1 MLLCFCEGAL
11 ASGIPQSTSTFNI
24 GPEGGNFYSLIAD
37 NRNPGTLYLGARHT
51 GVFKTTNSGASWRY
65 AGLTGLSVTALAIDE
80 NGSTLYAVAGY
91 EGDQGDFGTVTLFK
105 SLDGGQS
112 WTPAES
118 GVPSDCDPGDL
129 IVDPQHAGTLYVTR
143 CGRVFKSTDAGET
156 WGLSSTGLSSLFAGS
171 LAIDP
176 QDASIIYVVIDQYDQ
191 SLATRV
197 FKSVDGGQNWS
208 EATSAPLTGYAG
220 GSLIVDP
227 RDSNT
232 LYLQVIGPFGQY
244 GVSKSVD
251 GGRTWTMPTVSFG
264 WYSGGSLA
272 IDPRNPNTIY
282 VSGLGAFKSLDG
294 GESWT
299 TIYAP
304 PAHFRAVLVDPQTP
318 GVIFLAGG
326 TGVLKSTDEG
336 ASWSALSSGLRAAPI
351 FSAAIDPQSPDTL
364 YAGTYSGVFKSTD
377 KGRTWAAASAGLKFD
392 IYANEVVTL
401 AIDPQTPS
409 NLYAGVNG
417 DGGCG
422 SLFKSVDGGMN
433 WSRTGPMYS
442 CPLAVVIDP
451 QSPSTVYA
459 ATWDGEVGYGVLK
472 SIDAGET
479 WTSVGFG
486 KRSSAVAALALD
498 PRDSQTLYAGIE
510 ALTGGNST
518 LVKSTDGGFTWNS
531 TTLSGYVSAI
541 ALDPQSPGAVYAV
554 AQGFLWKSSD
564 GGATWLDLSDR
575 LPYAVS
581 AIATDPR
588 KPATIYAATVVGVV
602 TSGDGG
608 ETWAPLA
615 SDIRTAE
622 FLLVDPKRDDTLY
635 AARPGGL
642 FEIVRSGVTAITFDN
657 PVVRVGESFTAT
669 IAGSNVSD
677 MYFDVQYRAPGS
689 SLEMVALNW
698 QIGATAS
705 HPVPSG
711 TAIGPWTID
720 GVRAHLD
727 PENHTGDFVP
737 VSATLTVSP

>member
-1 MLLCFCEGAL
+1 MFMRSLCVVAMLLCFCAGAF
-11 ASGIPQSTSTFNI
+11 ARGIPQSISTFNI

-65 AGLTGLSVTALAIDE
+65 VGLTGLSVTALGIDE
-80 NGSTLYAVAGY
+80 NGSTLYAVAGNESDGY
-91 EGDQGDFGTVTLFK
+91 FDAVTLYK

-118 GVPSDCDPGDL
+118 GLPSDCDPGDL
-129 IVDPQHAGTLYVTR
+129 IVDPQHSGTLYVTR

-156 WGLSSTGLSSLFAGS
+156 WGLSSTGLPDLPAGS
-171 LAIDP
+171 LSIDP
-176 QDASIIYVVIDQYDQ
+176 QDAGIIYVVIDQCDQ
-191 SLATRV
+191 GGKLPPPACDCRV

-220 GSLIVDP
+220 LSLIVDP

-232 LYLQVIGPFGQY
+232 LYLSVIGPGGKN
-244 GVSKSVD
+244 GVTKSVD
-251 GGRTWTMPTVSFG
+251 GGKTWTTPTALVGPIFG
-264 WYSGGSLA
+264 ASWALA

-282 VSGLGAFKSLDG
+282 ASGFGAFKSTDG
-294 GESWT
+294 AQSWT
-299 TIYAP
+299 TIYPP
-304 PAHFRAVLVDPQTP
+304 PADFAAVVVDPQTP
-318 GVIFLAGG
+318 GAIFLAGY

-336 ASWSALSSGLRAAPI
+336 ASFSPLRSGLRAAPI

-364 YAGTYSGVFKSTD
+364 YAGTYSAIFKSTD
-377 KGRTWAAASAGLKFD
+377 KGRTWAAASAGIQFQEFAD
-392 IYANEVVTL
+392 QVVAL
-401 AIDPQTPS
+401 AIDPQNPS
-409 NLYAGVNG
+409 NLYAGVTGVEG
-417 DGGCG
+417 DSGCG
-422 SLFKSVDGGMN
+422 SLFKSVDGGMH
-433 WSRTGPMYS
+433 WSETGPMYS
-442 CPLAVVIDP
+442 CPYAVVIDP
-451 QSPSTVYA
+451 QNPSTVYA
-459 ATWDGEVGYGVLK
+459 LTGEYGLLK
-472 SIDAGET
+472 SIDAGAT
-479 WTSVGFG
+479 WTSVPFG
-486 KRSSAVAALALD
+486 DALVTVFD
-498 PRDSQTLYAGIE
+498 PRDSQ
-510 ALTGGNST
+510 
-518 LVKSTDGGFTWNS
+518 
-531 TTLSGYVSAI
+531 
-541 ALDPQSPGAVYAV
+541 GAVYAV
-554 AQGFLWKSSD
+554 GDEGFLQKSSD

-581 AIATDPR
+581 FIATDPR
-588 KPATIYAATVVGVV
+588 KPATIYAATVVGVM
-602 TSGDGG
+602 TSSDGG

-689 SLEMVALNW
+689 SLEMAALNW

-727 PENHTGDFVP
+727 PESHTGDFVP
-737 VSATLTVSP
+737 VSATLTVSQAFDLRSIPTAR